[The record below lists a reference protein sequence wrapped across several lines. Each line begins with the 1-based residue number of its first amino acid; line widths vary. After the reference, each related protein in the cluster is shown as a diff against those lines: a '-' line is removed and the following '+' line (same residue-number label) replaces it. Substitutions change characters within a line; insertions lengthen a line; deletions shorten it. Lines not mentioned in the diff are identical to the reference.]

1 MSVQF
6 TILDGVEA
14 IDVPAVRSRG
24 GFSLAPEDLQRSLGW
39 SLKDE
44 GLCRGDV
51 CVPVRDR
58 EALIDDGAIGLSS
71 FAQILGRP
79 LVVDVE
85 ESVAALGTPARERS
99 EAMYGLDA
107 PDFTLPDLDGKQ
119 HSLSDHRGS
128 KVLLIAHASW

>member
-14 IDVPAVRSRG
+14 FEVPVVRSG
-24 GFSLAPEDLQRSLGW
+24 DGVSIAPEELERALGW
-39 SLKDE
+39 KLKDE

-51 CVPVRDR
+51 CIPIRDR
-58 EALIDDGAIGLSS
+58 AGLIDDGAVDLSS
-71 FAQILGRP
+71 FAEVLGRP

-85 ESVAALGTPARERS
+85 ESAAALGTPASQRS
-99 EAMYGLDA
+99 EAMHGLEA
-107 PDFTLPDLDGKQ
+107 PDFTLPDLQGKP

>member
-1 MSVQF
+1 MSIQF

-14 IDVPAVRSRG
+14 AEVSVVQSRSG
-24 GFSLAPEDLQRSLGW
+24 VSLAPKELERSLGW
-39 SLKDE
+39 RLEDA

-58 EALIDDGAIGLSS
+58 AALIEDGAIGLSNL
-71 FAQILGRP
+71 AEILGRP

-85 ESVAALGTPARERS
+85 ESAAALGTPARQRS
-99 EAMYGLDA
+99 EAMHGLEA
-107 PDFTLPDLDGKQ
+107 PDFTLPDLEGNP